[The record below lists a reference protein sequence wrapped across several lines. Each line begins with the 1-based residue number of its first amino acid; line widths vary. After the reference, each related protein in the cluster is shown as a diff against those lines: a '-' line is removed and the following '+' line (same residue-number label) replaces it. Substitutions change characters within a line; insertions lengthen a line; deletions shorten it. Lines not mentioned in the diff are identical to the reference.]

1 MPETQ
6 LRSKYSAAVTSAKS
20 ILIVLFACCCAIARA
35 GPPFLTDDP
44 VPVDRHHT
52 EVNLA
57 LQGTRA
63 DAGRAGT
70 LSADV
75 NYGCA
80 REVQCHVAVPVA
92 FARSPGAGWQ
102 AGVGDI
108 ELGVKYRFFDRSE
121 DGVMAAIYPTAF
133 LPTGDASR
141 GLGNGHAQVLLPLW
155 VQKASG
161 SWTWDAGAGYLVN
174 QAVGA
179 RSSWYLGVLAQ
190 RSFGDGL
197 SLGAEIFHRT
207 PVAQDAPSTSGF
219 NVGAT
224 VKLSDARNLLVSVG
238 RGLQGLSANR
248 FSFYTACQLEL

>member
-1 MPETQ
+1 MAF
-6 LRSKYSAAVTSAKS
+6 LAG
-20 ILIVLFACCCAIARA
+20 CCAVARA

-80 REVQCHVAVPVA
+80 REMQCHIAVPLA
-92 FARSPGAGWQ
+92 FASAPEGGWQ

-108 ELGVKYRFFDRSE
+108 ELGVKYRFFNRKE
-121 DGVMAAIYPTAF
+121 DGAMAAIYPTAF
-133 LPTGDASR
+133 LASGDASR

-161 SWTWDAGAGYLVN
+161 PWTWDAGAGYLVN
-174 QAVGA
+174 RAIGA
-179 RSSWYLGVLAQ
+179 RNSWYLGLLAQ
-190 RSFGDGL
+190 RSFGERL

-207 PVAQDAPSTSGF
+207 RVAEDAPPTSGF

-224 VKLSDARNLLVSVG
+224 IKLADTRNLLVSVG
-238 RGLQGLSANR
+238 RGFQGVAANR
-248 FSFYTACQLEL
+248 VSFYAAYQLEL

>member
-1 MPETQ
+1 MSGKQ
-6 LRSKYSAAVTSAKS
+6 A
-20 ILIVLFACCCAIARA
+20 IVALLACCCAVARA

-63 DAGRAGT
+63 DAGRSGT

-80 REVQCHVAVPVA
+80 QETQCHIAVPLA
-92 FARSPGAGWQ
+92 FASAPGAGWR
-102 AGVGDI
+102 AGPGDM
-108 ELGVKYRFFDRSE
+108 ELGVKYRFLDRPD

-133 LPTGDASR
+133 LATGDASR

-161 SWTWDAGAGYLVN
+161 PWTWDAGAGYLVN
-174 QAVGA
+174 RAAGA
-179 RSSWYLGVLAQ
+179 RNSWFLGLLAQ
-190 RSFGDGL
+190 RSFGERL

-224 VKLSDARNLLVSVG
+224 VKLADTRNLLISVG
-238 RGLQGLSANR
+238 RGLQGVAANR
-248 FSFYTACQLEL
+248 FSFYAAYQLEL

>member
-1 MPETQ
+1 MHQ
-6 LRSKYSAAVTSAKS
+6 QQIRSRGPARIPRVKSSA
-20 ILIVLFACCCAIARA
+20 LVLLACCCAAARA

-63 DAGRAGT
+63 DDGRAGT

-80 REVQCHVAVPVA
+80 RELQCHIAVPLA
-92 FARSPGAGWQ
+92 FANAPGAGWQ
-102 AGVGDI
+102 AGIGDV
-108 ELGVKYRFFDRSE
+108 ELGLKYRFFNRSD

-155 VQKASG
+155 LQKASG
-161 SWTWDAGAGYLVN
+161 PWTWDAGAGYLVN
-174 QAVGA
+174 RAAGA
-179 RSSWYLGVLAQ
+179 RSSWFLGSVVQ
-190 RSFGDGL
+190 RSFGDRL
-197 SLGAEIFHRT
+197 TVGAELFHRT
-207 PVAQDAPSTSGF
+207 PVAQDGPATSGF
-219 NVGAT
+219 NLGAIIKVAET
-224 VKLSDARNLLVSVG
+224 RNVLISVG
-238 RGLQGLSANR
+238 RGLQGVAANR
-248 FSFYTACQLEL
+248 FSFYTALQLEL